1 MRGNSASYNLKM
13 SKMKKTKKDIS
24 EKKARTLEK
33 NWGWGNFHNAGI
45 KKFWQRV
52 YNKRSRR
59 VPAYTSV
66 ISEETE
72 ETDEMPIT
80 RLYLVNI
87 ENRPRHHRG
96 DIMYDIT

>member
-1 MRGNSASYNLKM
+1 M
-13 SKMKKTKKDIS
+13 SKMKRNKKDIK

-33 NWGWGNFHNAGI
+33 NWGFGNFHNAGT
-45 KKFWQRV
+45 KKFWQRT

-59 VPAYTSV
+59 VPIYTLV
-66 ISEETE
+66 ISEEVD

-80 RLYLVNI
+80 RLVLVTI
-87 ENRPRHHRG
+87 ENRPRHHKG

>member
-1 MRGNSASYNLKM
+1 
-13 SKMKKTKKDIS
+13 MKRNKKDIA
-24 EKKARTLEK
+24 EKKARKLEK
-33 NWGWGNFHNAGI
+33 TWGWSSPLNAGT

-59 VPAYTSV
+59 VPIYITV

-80 RLYLVNI
+80 RLVLVNI
-87 ENRPRHHRG
+87 ENRPRHHKG
-96 DIMYDIT
+96 DIMYDII